1 MALRFMMGE
10 AVRQSKRVEQRR
22 TVLGLLEL
30 LDAPPREVA
39 GLQHL
44 ALLLQAVNEWLCLV
58 GGQGRTVQ
66 RTLEQVQTDHH
77 LKERFVAWLHATIRL
92 ADVDYYGDVDEASVG
107 ALEAVC
113 RVAGRADRWAS
124 QLAPVLVPTWSGLP
138 TC

>member
-1 MALRFMMGE
+1 M
-10 AVRQSKRVEQRR
+10 
-22 TVLGLLEL
+22 LGLLQL
-30 LDAPPREVA
+30 LDTPPREVA

-66 RTLEQVQTDHH
+66 RTLEQVQADYH
-77 LKERFVAWLHATIRL
+77 LNERFVAWLHAAIRL
-92 ADVDYYGDVDEASVG
+92 ADVHYYGDIDKASVG
-107 ALEAVC
+107 VLEAVC

-124 QLAPVLVPTWSGLP
+124 QLAPVLGPTWSGLP